1 MHRATA
7 PSAAAAVR
15 LRGAA
20 APQRRLRPR
29 TAPLPPAA
37 HALPPRAASAASA
50 RRRASAGRLAASARD
65 EDASAAPS
73 ASSADDPFTPYAE
86 ASPLELSSLLAL
98 LRRRQQHPGAEGASS
113 PQAAPASPGR
123 VHLVGTGPGDP
134 GLLTLH
140 ALRLMQTAD
149 VVLYD
154 RLVSPE
160 ILGALRCVL
169 RCCAWACACACACA
183 SRRGCS

>member
-1 MHRATA
+1 MHRAVA
-7 PSAAAAVR
+7 PSAAPAVR

-20 APQRRLRPR
+20 AAPRRLRTR
-29 TAPLPPAA
+29 TAPPPPAA
-37 HALPPRAASAASA
+37 AALPPPPRAASATSA
-50 RRRASAGRLAASARD
+50 RRRASAGRLAASSRD
-65 EDASAAPS
+65 EDAASA
-73 ASSADDPFTPYAE
+73 ASSATSGDDPFTPYLE

-98 LRRRQQHPGAEGASS
+98 LRRRQQHPGAEGAAAA
-113 PQAAPASPGR
+113 PQGAPASPGR

-160 ILGALRCVL
+160 ILGA
-169 RCCAWACACACACA
+169 
-183 SRRGCS
+183 